1 MIIINGHV
9 EGQKLTLER
18 RILATGMTVGK
29 IQLEFSDEWTGFT
42 KTAIFFQGQDKCL
55 LSTSRG

>member
-18 RILATGMTVGK
+18 RILATGMTVGNSQTNGLDSQK
-29 IQLEFSDEWTGFT
+29 PQFFSRTRQMF
-42 KTAIFFQGQDKCL
+42 IIN
-55 LSTSRG
+55 